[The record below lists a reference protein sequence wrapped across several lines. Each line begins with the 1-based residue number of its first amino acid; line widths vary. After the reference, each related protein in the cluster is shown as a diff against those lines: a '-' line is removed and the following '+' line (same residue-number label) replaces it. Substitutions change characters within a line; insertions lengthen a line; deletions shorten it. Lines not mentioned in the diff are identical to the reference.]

1 VLGKVFEPTGDNEA
15 DIAAI
20 IEYYKQFEGRHP
32 DQF

>member
-1 VLGKVFEPTGDNEA
+1 VFEPTGDNEA

-20 IEYYKQFEGRHP
+20 IQYYNQFKGKYP

>member
-1 VLGKVFEPTGDNEA
+1 VFEPTGDNEA

-20 IEYYKQFEGRHP
+20 IQYYNQFEGRYP